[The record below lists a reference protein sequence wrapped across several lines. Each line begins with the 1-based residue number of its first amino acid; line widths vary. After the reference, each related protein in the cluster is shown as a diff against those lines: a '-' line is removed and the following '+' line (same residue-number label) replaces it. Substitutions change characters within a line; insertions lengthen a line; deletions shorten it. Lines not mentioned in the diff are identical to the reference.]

1 MCTSWYFLSDSYCI
15 LLYYF
20 LLYTYPGGGVS
31 SYAGERG
38 GAGRSLEPCLD
49 QALKDIPK
57 SRHHLTPLYLGATAG
72 MRLLK

>member
-1 MCTSWYFLSDSYCI
+1 M
-15 LLYYF
+15 
-20 LLYTYPGGGVS
+20 YTYPGGGVS